1 MRNAP
6 ISVAIA
12 GGAVSVALIEFLTKT
27 GVLTRDDAREI
38 LTDAKTRLGPLMS
51 ITTPTDV
58 DLKNPNAVDAAW
70 IIVYNSVT

>member
-1 MRNAP
+1 
-6 ISVAIA
+6 
-12 GGAVSVALIEFLTKT
+12 
-27 GVLTRDDAREI
+27 
-38 LTDAKTRLGPLMS
+38 MS